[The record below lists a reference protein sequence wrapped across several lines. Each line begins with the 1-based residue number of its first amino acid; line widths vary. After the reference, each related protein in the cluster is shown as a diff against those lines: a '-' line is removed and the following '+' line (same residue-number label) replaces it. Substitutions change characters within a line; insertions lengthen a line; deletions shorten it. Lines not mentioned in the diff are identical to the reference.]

1 MANQVVINQ
10 GDYVYF
16 YDLSIGSVISR
27 DWLFPGGTPT
37 GGTGFAQAVQ
47 YTGVNSAGYSVG
59 LTIFDASTSKSITE
73 PNIVSVSPQDFFVS
87 LQITDGTNPISS
99 TDMSRNVVFTATGPT
114 GSGISQYTWS
124 IPGTAGFTGTSNTY
138 SISLID
144 WSNLTGSNLGAVYTP
159 YVTTPTVIATT
170 VLGQSANAYQTL
182 TYNKSG
188 YEEELNLCDY
198 PGSTGSH
205 YTLYISSS
213 PVEDPSNTSGFS
225 IGATSYYL
233 TSAFGFT
240 GNGLFVQIEE
250 STPVFNN
257 AYFHAQGEAMTLLS
271 PSWDVGSG
279 SVLGQVVASYS
290 AYNSM
295 GLSPAAAVSSLPRY
309 TVGNYMYPG
318 DISGV
323 QGDYFYF
330 ADTSN
335 VLKTLG
341 VATSDPPVSSS
352 RYWSAE
358 SIGDYLNDISFG
370 SISSRSFE
378 KNVTASSSTWLPGY
392 RDIAGA
398 IAEFPNSLNRGGP
411 CIPFDVDTAP
421 LNWTV
426 SFYTSNTR
434 SLDDLTLRGPYDI
447 ELYGVLDTGN
457 SPSGKIFVA
466 GDNVHG
472 QGIASRIEDW
482 ISSNN
487 LSPYIGVTA
496 DQKYCTFERAYEILG
511 DEYPDPAE
519 FNGLSIF
526 IKEDYISNSYPY
538 PIGIT
543 GNTFLLKMVFSG
555 NVQNTH
561 ISPNTNYSIASWL
574 GFSQD
579 YISNPYQE
587 QNDPDQPK
595 RGWQFNG

>member
-47 YTGVNSAGYSVG
+47 YTGVNSSGYSVG
-59 LTIFDASTSKSITE
+59 LTISDSSTSKSITE

-144 WSNLTGSNLGAVYTP
+144 WSNLTGSNIGAVYTP

-170 VLGQSANAYQTL
+170 VLGQSANSYQTL

-188 YEEELNLCDY
+188 YEEILNLCDY
-198 PGSTGSH
+198 PGSTGTH
-205 YTLYISSS
+205 FTQYLDSSLIH
-213 PVEDPSNTSGFS
+213 DPTNTSGFS
-225 IGATSYYL
+225 IGATGYYL

-240 GNGLFVQIEE
+240 GNGVFVQI
-250 STPVFNN
+250 SQPSLVFDN
-257 AYFHAQGEAMTLLS
+257 AYFHAQGEVMTLLS
-271 PSWDVGSG
+271 PSWDVQNG
-279 SVLGQVVASYS
+279 SVTGQVVASYS

-295 GLSPAAAVSSLPRY
+295 GLAPAAAVSSLPRF
-309 TVGNYMYPG
+309 TVGNYIYPN
-318 DISGV
+318 DISTV
-323 QGDYFYF
+323 QSDYFYF

-335 VLKTLG
+335 ALRNLG
-341 VATSDPPVSSS
+341 VANLPQLPTS
-352 RYWSAE
+352 RFWSE
-358 SIGDYLNDISFG
+358 GSIEDYLNDISFG

-378 KNVTASSSTWLPGY
+378 KNVSASTSTWLPGY
-392 RDIAGA
+392 RDLVATDCG
-398 IAEFPNSLNRGGP
+398 FPNSQNYGGP
-411 CIPFDVDTAP
+411 AIPFDIGIAP
-421 LNWTV
+421 LNWTLT
-426 SFYTSNTR
+426 FYTSDTR
-434 SLDDLTLRGPYDI
+434 NMNNLVSRGSYDI
-447 ELYGVLDTGN
+447 ELYDSGSTANTPTGN
-457 SPSGKIFVA
+457 FFVV
-466 GDNVHG
+466 GDNAYG
-472 QGIASRIEDW
+472 TGLASIIQNW
-482 ISSNN
+482 ISTNN
-487 LSPYIGVTA
+487 LSPYIGVTSG
-496 DQKYCTFERAYEILG
+496 QIYSTFERTYEVWG
-511 DEYPDPAE
+511 DSYPDPSE
-519 FNGLSIF
+519 FHGLKLF
-526 IKEDYISNSYPY
+526 IKEDYINSSYTY

-543 GNTFLLKMVFSG
+543 GDTFLMKIVFSG
-555 NVQNTH
+555 NVENSYT
-561 ISPNTNYSIASWL
+561 SPSTNYSIASWL
-574 GFSQD
+574 GFSQN